1 MSLIINYRDCDVI
14 IPKTASSSQNRL
26 RVKLAK
32 STKSIIPHASHPSH
46 SADIAI
52 DRFPWIISSGDAFT
66 LSTWQHRVRNS

>member
-32 STKSIIPHASHPSH
+32 STKSIIPHASHVPH
-46 SADIAI
+46 SVYIVQIGLMDLES
-52 DRFPWIISSGDAFT
+52 PGVSSY
-66 LSTWQHRVRNS
+66 SQ

>member
-32 STKSIIPHASHPSH
+32 STKSIIPHACIRRTPPTSLSIGFHGSSPLVTH
-46 SADIAI
+46 S
-52 DRFPWIISSGDAFT
+52 
-66 LSTWQHRVRNS
+66 L